1 MRALGY
7 FKSKS
12 FDDVGKN
19 EIKSIFHN
27 YCELNLHV
35 PVKLF
40 ISDNNSNLNKDLQYL
55 NLIEFIKNENSEYL
69 VVINDVRDFGSD
81 IESVARVIAVFHE
94 LKALVKCASED
105 YPDPIQNAFR
115 VLRPKGVSLTRS
127 VSIKN
132 IMQTKAMEGKV
143 LGRPPYGY
151 EINNDGFLESI
162 KNEASVVELIFKLY
176 TKDQIGLRLI
186 AQHLNDRQLT
196 TRKGGNWSMV
206 GIRDVLKNPVY
217 LGTYTRY
224 GVQRPKSHQPIISA
238 EVFRMAKE
246 QTARRKPMGRVVNAE
261 PFMLSG
267 MLYCSGC
274 DNKMM
279 GVTRRQTWKTKDGK
293 RQNAVYKYYQCQSK
307 NNLSVCEYHT
317 WKAAMLEQNV
327 IMQLKYKFD
336 SINNIG
342 DRLDEFQSINK
353 TLVKNA
359 ERRLFK
365 DLKLYAEGKKEYDHI
380 IRRLKDLDQQ
390 RVNLKSKDKLKDF
403 KDIIHNWDTLDEQ
416 MKSDFISVW
425 NIKVF
430 VSKETAEVKFL
441 GD

>member
-1 MRALGY
+1 MRAIGY
-7 FKSKS
+7 FRTKST
-12 FDDVGKN
+12 DDVEID
-19 EIKSIFHN
+19 EIKNMFHD
-27 YCELNLHV
+27 YCELNLHS

-40 ISDNNSNLNKDLQYL
+40 ISDNKSNLIKDPGYL
-55 NLIEFIKNENSEYL
+55 NLLEFIKNENSEFL
-69 VVINDVRDFGSD
+69 VVIKDVKDLGSD
-81 IESVARVIAVFHE
+81 IESVARIIAVFHK
-94 LKALVKCASED
+94 LKALVKCANED

-143 LGRPPYGY
+143 LGRPAYGY
-151 EINNDGFLESI
+151 AINTEGFLEPVP
-162 KNEASVVELIFKLY
+162 NEASVVELIFKLY

-186 AQHLNDRQLT
+186 AQHLNDRQLS
-196 TRKGGNWSMV
+196 TRKGSRWSVV

-224 GVQRPKSHQPIISA
+224 GVQRPNSHQPIIPA

-246 QTARRKPMGRVVNAE
+246 QTAKRKPIGRVFNSE
-261 PFMLSG
+261 PFILSG

-274 DNKMM
+274 DSKMM

-293 RQNAVYKYYQCQSK
+293 RQNGVYKYYQCQSK
-307 NNLSVCEYHT
+307 NNSSVCEYHT
-317 WKAAMLEQNV
+317 WKASMLEQNV

-336 SINNIG
+336 SINGNA
-342 DRLDEFQSINK
+342 DKFDESDIINK

-359 ERRLFK
+359 ERRFFK
-365 DLKLYAEGKKEYDHI
+365 DLKLYAEGKKEFDHI
-380 IRRLKDLDQQ
+380 IRRLDDLDKQKS
-390 RVNLKSKDKLKDF
+390 NLKSKDKLKDF
-403 KDIIHNWDTLDEQ
+403 KGIIDTWDDLDEEV
-416 MKSDFISVW
+416 KREFISIW
-425 NIKVF
+425 NIKVL
-430 VSKETAEVKFL
+430 VSKETAEVRFS

>member
-1 MRALGY
+1 MRAIGY
-7 FKSKS
+7 FKAKS
-12 FDDVGKN
+12 ADDVSIN

-40 ISDNNSNLNKDLQYL
+40 ISNNNSSLNKDPEYL
-55 NLIEFIKNENSEYL
+55 NLLEFIRNEKSEYL
-69 VVINDVRDFGSD
+69 VVINDVRDLGSD
-81 IESVARVIAVFHE
+81 IEDVARAIAVFHQ
-94 LKALVKCASED
+94 LNSLVKCASED

-127 VSIKN
+127 ASIKN
-132 IMQTKAMEGKV
+132 IMQVKAMEGKV

-151 EINNDGFLESI
+151 EINGDGFLEPV

-196 TRKGGNWSMV
+196 TRKGSRWSNV

-224 GVQRPKSHQPIISA
+224 GVQRPNSHEPIISA

-246 QTARRKPMGRVVNAE
+246 QTAQRKPTGRVVNTE

-267 MLYCSGC
+267 ILYCSGC

-293 RQNAVYKYYQCQSK
+293 RQSAVYKYYQCQSK
-307 NNLSVCEYHT
+307 NNLSVCDYHT
-317 WKAAMLEQNV
+317 WKSSMLEENV
-327 IMQLKYKFD
+327 VMQLKYKFD
-336 SINNIG
+336 SINNTE
-342 DRLDEFQSINK
+342 DRLEELQIINK

-365 DLKLYAEGKKEYDHI
+365 DLKLYSDGKKEFGHI
-380 IRRLKDLDQQ
+380 IRRLADLDNQ
-390 RVNLKSKDKLKDF
+390 RSNLKSKDKLKDF
-403 KDIIHNWDTLDEQ
+403 KEIITNWDDLDEQ
-416 MKSDFISVW
+416 MKREFISVW

-430 VSKETAEVKFL
+430 VSKETAEVKFW

>member
-7 FKSKS
+7 FRTKST
-12 FDDVGKN
+12 DDAEVD
-19 EIKSIFHN
+19 EIKRRFHN
-27 YCELNLHV
+27 YCELNLHA

-40 ISDNNSNLNKDLQYL
+40 ISNNKTNLTKDKEYL
-55 NLIEFIKNENSEYL
+55 NLLEYIRNENSEYL
-69 VVINDVRDFGSD
+69 VIVRDAKDLGSD
-81 IESVARVIAVFHE
+81 IESVARIIAVFYK

-115 VLRPKGVSLTRS
+115 ELRPKGVSLTRS

-151 EINNDGFLESI
+151 TINSEGFLEPVT
-162 KNEASVVELIFKLY
+162 NEASVVELIFKLY

-186 AQHLNDRQLT
+186 AQHLNDRQLS
-196 TRKGGNWSMV
+196 TRKGSRWSVV

-224 GVQRPKSHQPIISA
+224 GIQRPNSHEPIIPA

-246 QTARRKPMGRVVNAE
+246 QTSKRKPIGRVFNAD
-261 PFMLSG
+261 PFILSG

-274 DNKMM
+274 ENKMM

-293 RQNAVYKYYQCQSK
+293 RQNGVYKYYQCQSK
-307 NNLSVCEYHT
+307 NNSSVCDYHT
-317 WKAAMLEQNV
+317 WKSSLLEQNV

-336 SINNIG
+336 SINGIADKFDG
-342 DRLDEFQSINK
+342 SDIINK

-365 DLKLYAEGKKEYDHI
+365 DLKLYAEGKKEFDHI
-380 IRRLKDLDQQ
+380 IRRLDDLDKQKS
-390 RVNLKSKDKLKDF
+390 NLKAKDKLKDF
-403 KDIIHNWDTLDEQ
+403 KRVIDTWDDLDEEV
-416 MKSDFISVW
+416 KREFISIW
-425 NIKVF
+425 NIKVL
-430 VSKETAEVKFL
+430 VSKETAAVRFS

>member
-1 MRALGY
+1 MRAIGY
-7 FKSKS
+7 FRTKST
-12 FDDVGKN
+12 DDVEID
-19 EIKSIFHN
+19 EIKNMFHD
-27 YCELNLHV
+27 YCELNLHS

-40 ISDNNSNLNKDLQYL
+40 ISDNKANLIKDPEYL
-55 NLIEFIKNENSEYL
+55 NLLEFIKNENSEYL
-69 VVINDVRDFGSD
+69 IIIKDVKDLGSD
-81 IESVARVIAVFHE
+81 IESVARIIAVFHK
-94 LKALVKCASED
+94 LKALVKCASGD

-132 IMQTKAMEGKV
+132 VMQTKAMEGKV

-151 EINNDGFLESI
+151 AINTEGFLEPVP
-162 KNEASVVELIFKLY
+162 NEASVIELIFKLF

-186 AQHLNDRQLT
+186 AQHLNDRQLS
-196 TRKGGNWSMV
+196 TRKGSRWSVV

-224 GVQRPKSHQPIISA
+224 GVQRPNSHEPIIPA

-246 QTARRKPMGRVVNAE
+246 QTAKRKPLGRVFNSE
-261 PFMLSG
+261 PFILSG
-267 MLYCSGC
+267 MLYCSSC

-293 RQNAVYKYYQCQSK
+293 RQNGVYKYYQCQSK
-307 NNLSVCEYHT
+307 NNSSVCEYHT
-317 WKAAMLEQNV
+317 WKASMLEQNV

-336 SINNIG
+336 SINGNT
-342 DRLDEFQSINK
+342 DKFDESDIINK

-365 DLKLYAEGKKEYDHI
+365 DLKLYADGKKEFDHI
-380 IRRLKDLDQQ
+380 IRRLDDLDKQKS
-390 RVNLKSKDKLKDF
+390 NLKSKDKLKDLTNDAF
-403 KDIIHNWDTLDEQ
+403 ELNIFGAPTFLVNNKLFWGQDRLEYAIDE
-416 MKSDFISVW
+416 
-425 NIKVF
+425 
-430 VSKETAEVKFL
+430 SKNFAK
-441 GD
+441 

>member
-81 IESVARVIAVFHE
+81 IESVARVFAVFHE

-151 EINNDGFLESI
+151 ENNNDGFLEPV

-196 TRKGGNWSMV
+196 TRKGSNWSMV

-217 LGTYTRY
+217 LALIRVT
-224 GVQRPKSHQPIISA
+224 
-238 EVFRMAKE
+238 VFRDLNRTNQLFPLKCLGW
-246 QTARRKPMGRVVNAE
+246 RRNKL
-261 PFMLSG
+261 LSG
-267 MLYCSGC
+267 NQWVELLMRSHLC
-274 DNKMM
+274 
-279 GVTRRQTWKTKDGK
+279 
-293 RQNAVYKYYQCQSK
+293 
-307 NNLSVCEYHT
+307 
-317 WKAAMLEQNV
+317 
-327 IMQLKYKFD
+327 
-336 SINNIG
+336 
-342 DRLDEFQSINK
+342 FQACYIV
-353 TLVKNA
+353 LVV
-359 ERRLFK
+359 
-365 DLKLYAEGKKEYDHI
+365 I
-380 IRRLKDLDQQ
+380 IR
-390 RVNLKSKDKLKDF
+390 
-403 KDIIHNWDTLDEQ
+403 
-416 MKSDFISVW
+416 
-425 NIKVF
+425 
-430 VSKETAEVKFL
+430 
-441 GD
+441 